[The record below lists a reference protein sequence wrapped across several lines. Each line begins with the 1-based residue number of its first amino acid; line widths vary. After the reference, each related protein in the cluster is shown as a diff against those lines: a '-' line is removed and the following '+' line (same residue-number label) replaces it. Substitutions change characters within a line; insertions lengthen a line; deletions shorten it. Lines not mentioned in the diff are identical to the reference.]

1 MFPIRDTI
9 PSRNAFPVATV
20 TLILVNAGIFL
31 LQLRLPD
38 RQLQW
43 IVYMFG
49 IVPRRFTHPGWAAW
63 VGFPVDDYWPF
74 LTSMFL
80 HGGWFHIIANMWT
93 LWIFGDNVEDRMGP
107 VRFVLFYLLCGL
119 IAGAIHTV
127 TNASSTLPVIGASG
141 AIAGVL
147 AAYSVLFPLARIV
160 CLVPIFFFPLFI
172 EIHAFLFVLIWF
184 SLQFLSGTFSLLE
197 PGQVGGI
204 AWWAH
209 IGGFGAGLLLYR
221 LFLIRQRPRRKL
233 FKDEYGIEGAWRP

>member
-1 MFPIRDTI
+1 
-9 PSRNAFPVATV
+9 
-20 TLILVNAGIFL
+20 
-31 LQLRLPD
+31 
-38 RQLQW
+38 
-43 IVYMFG
+43 
-49 IVPRRFTHPGWAAW
+49 
-63 VGFPVDDYWPF
+63 
-74 LTSMFL
+74 
-80 HGGWFHIIANMWT
+80 